1 MVVLRDRENEFPVSS
16 IDNVDNDD
24 AAADDND
31 ADDFADV
38 ERRNE
43 GRSGCANC
51 IEINEKSQC

>member
-31 ADDFADV
+31 ADVD
-38 ERRNE
+38 RRNE